1 MVLRGQFDGY
11 RTLALKDG
19 SRIKLLSRNL
29 KDATRQ
35 YPSVAREVA
44 RLQTESVILD
54 GEVVAI
60 DDQGRPSF
68 QALHH
73 QSAHTL
79 VYYAFDVLH
88 LDGRDLTAAPLD
100 ERRELLARVLNGSR
114 LLRSEPL
121 AGTPAQIEKA
131 VRELH
136 LEGVVAKR
144 RNSRYD
150 ERCARAP
157 LIRLFTPPAVDET
170 ALVGPT
176 YVGRVTKLERN
187 ARADAVSRR

>member
-1 MVLRGQFDGY
+1 MLASSATNLPAGAGWSYEVKFDGY
-11 RTLALKDG
+11 RTLAIKDG
-19 SRIKLLSRNL
+19 SRVKLFSRNL

-44 RLQTESVILD
+44 RLQAESVLLD

-73 QSAHTL
+73 QSAHTV
-79 VYYAFDVLH
+79 VYYAFDLLH
-88 LDGRDLTAAPLD
+88 LDGRDLTATPLD
-100 ERRELLARVLNGSR
+100 ERRDLLARVLNGSR

-121 AGTPAQIEKA
+121 PGTPAQIEKA

-157 LIRLFTPPAVDET
+157 LIRLFTPPVPSMRRPWSAP
-170 ALVGPT
+170 PT
-176 YVGRVTKLERN
+176 SEE
-187 ARADAVSRR
+187 